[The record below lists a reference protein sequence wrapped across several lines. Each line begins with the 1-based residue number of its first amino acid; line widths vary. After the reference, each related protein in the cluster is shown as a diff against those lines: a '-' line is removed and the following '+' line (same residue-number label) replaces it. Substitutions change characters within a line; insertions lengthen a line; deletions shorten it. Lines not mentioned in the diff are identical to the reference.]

1 MPHGRLDDMLNRKE
15 VSTMKRILI
24 ATDGSPGGA
33 EAVEQGLA
41 LAAAVR
47 ARVTFV
53 YVRKRAHEIVGDA
66 YYQRALTAAF
76 ARGRQVIQEALA
88 AAETWN
94 VDAEGEIMEGD
105 AAEEIAK
112 LARSREVNLIVVGSR
127 ALGALAGTLLGSVSR
142 AVVDRADR
150 PVLVAT
156 GRAPARREAA

>member
-94 VDAEGEIMEGD
+94 VDAEG
-105 AAEEIAK
+105 
-112 LARSREVNLIVVGSR
+112 
-127 ALGALAGTLLGSVSR
+127 
-142 AVVDRADR
+142 
-150 PVLVAT
+150 
-156 GRAPARREAA
+156 